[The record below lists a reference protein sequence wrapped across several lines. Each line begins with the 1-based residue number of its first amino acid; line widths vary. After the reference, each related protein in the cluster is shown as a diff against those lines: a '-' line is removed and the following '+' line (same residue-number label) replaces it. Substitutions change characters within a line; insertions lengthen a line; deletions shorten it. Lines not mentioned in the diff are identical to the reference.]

1 MEKRLG
7 CNGLQQ
13 LGSPRR
19 DKVMAIL
26 IRNLLIYFIFCF
38 AFFIGGMIY
47 HLETRLPQKDYSDL
61 LNDIDQGRVTEL
73 VVKDDVVQV
82 TTDDSNRYM
91 TVVQEPAYL
100 VSSWHSE
107 SIRVSY
113 RKDYTEILFFGIG
126 LVFALSLLLVSWLSL
141 RIKPATPA
149 SVFANEKLIIP
160 DAEQHHITFDDVAGI
175 PEAKEELQEIVGFL
189 KDPELYNEIGATTP
203 KGVLLQGPPGTGKT
217 LLARAIA
224 GEAGVPFYS
233 FSGSDFVEMFVGVG
247 AQRVRD
253 LFGEA
258 KKNAPCIVFIDEI
271 DAVGASRKSSSSDG
285 NDERGQTL
293 NALLVEMDGF
303 SPTDNIVVLAAT
315 NRPDILDPALKRSG
329 RFDRQITIVPPDIKG
344 RRKILEVHCRKVKIS
359 SEIELEDIA
368 VMTSGFTGAEIAS
381 LVNEAALLAARQGKK
396 EIDQSDFDLAH
407 DRILLGVERKGMV
420 ITERDKRIL
429 AFHEAG
435 HAIVAKMLPDSDPVH
450 KITIIPRGRALGQTQ
465 QLPINDRQAYSKQY
479 LKNRITTL
487 MGGRAAEELVF
498 GIKSTGGQSDI
509 QQATDLATNMVCKW
523 GMSEGLG
530 PQVYVV
536 DDGDFLGPT
545 NRRLAMSN
553 ETEYQVD
560 REIRSL
566 LDECYSEAVAILSN
580 ERLFLSVLADILM
593 QVETVDG
600 EEFDIIYSCSVKKK
614 HEFQMETEPAEAC
627 ETGAVQA

>member
-1 MEKRLG
+1 
-7 CNGLQQ
+7 
-13 LGSPRR
+13 
-19 DKVMAIL
+19 MAIL
-26 IRNLLIYFIFCF
+26 VRNLLIYFIFAF

-47 HLETRLPQKDYSDL
+47 HLETRLAQKDFSDL
-61 LNDIDQGRVTEL
+61 LNDIDENRVTEL

-82 TTDDSNRYM
+82 TTEDGNQYM

-100 VSSWHSE
+100 VSSWHAG

-113 RKDYTEILFFGIG
+113 RKDYTEILFFGLG
-126 LVFALSLLLVSWLSL
+126 LVFAVSLLLVSWLSL

-149 SVFANEKLIIP
+149 SVFANEKLISP
-160 DAEQHHITFDDVAGI
+160 GAADQQQITFDDVAGI
-175 PEAKEELQEIVGFL
+175 PEAKVELQEIVGFL
-189 KDPELYNEIGATTP
+189 QNPERYNEIGATAP

-253 LFGEA
+253 LFSEA

-303 SPTDNIVVLAAT
+303 SPTDNIVVMAAT

-344 RRKILEVHCRKVKIS
+344 RRKILDVHCRKVKVSPDVDFENIS
-359 SEIELEDIA
+359 

-396 EIDQSDFDLAH
+396 EIDQNDFDLAR

-465 QLPINDRQAYSKQY
+465 QLPVNDRQAYSKQY

-509 QQATDLATNMVCKW
+509 QQGTELATSMVCKW

-530 PQVYVV
+530 PQVYMI
-536 DDGDFLGPT
+536 DDGDFLGST
-545 NRRLAMSN
+545 NQRLAMSIR
-553 ETEYQVD
+553 TENQVD
-560 REIRSL
+560 KEIRNL

-614 HEFQMETEPAEAC
+614 YEFQMENESADAC
-627 ETGAVQA
+627 ETGAVEA

>member
-1 MEKRLG
+1 
-7 CNGLQQ
+7 
-13 LGSPRR
+13 
-19 DKVMAIL
+19 MAIL
-26 IRNLLIYFIFCF
+26 VRNLLIYFIFSF
-38 AFFIGGMIY
+38 LLFIVGMVF

-61 LNDIDQGRVTEL
+61 LNDIDQNRVTGL

-82 TTDDSNRYM
+82 ATVDGYRYM

-100 VSSWHSE
+100 VSSWHSDA
-107 SIRVSY
+107 IRVSY
-113 RKDYTEILFFGIG
+113 RKDYTELLFFGIG
-126 LVFALSLLLVSWLSL
+126 LVFAVSLLLVSWLSL

-149 SVFANEKLIIP
+149 SVFANEKLISP
-160 DAEQHHITFDDVAGI
+160 GSAEGHQQVTFDDVAGI
-175 PEAKEELQEIVGFL
+175 PEAKEELEEIVGFL
-189 KDPELYNEIGATTP
+189 KNPEIYNEIGATTP

-253 LFGEA
+253 LFSEA

-271 DAVGASRKSSSSDG
+271 DAVGASRKSSSSEG
-285 NDERGQTL
+285 TDERGQTL
-293 NALLVEMDGF
+293 NALLVELDGF
-303 SPTDNIVVLAAT
+303 SPSDNIVVLAAT

-344 RRKILEVHCRKVKIS
+344 RRKILDVHCRKVRVSADID
-359 SEIELEDIA
+359 LEEIA
-368 VMTSGFTGAEIAS
+368 VMTSGFTGAELAS

-396 EIDQSDFDLAH
+396 EIDQEDFGLAH
-407 DRILLGVERKGMV
+407 DRVLLGVERKGMV

-465 QLPINDRQAYSKQY
+465 QLPINERQAYSKQY

-498 GIKSTGGQSDI
+498 GIKTTGAQSDI

-523 GMSEGLG
+523 GMSDGLG
-530 PQVYVV
+530 SQVYVV

-545 NRRLAMSN
+545 NRRLAMSAR
-553 ETEYQVD
+553 TESQVD
-560 REIRSL
+560 REIRNL

-614 HEFQMETEPAEAC
+614 YEFQMEDELANAR
-627 ETGAVQA
+627 ETSTTQN

>member
-1 MEKRLG
+1 
-7 CNGLQQ
+7 
-13 LGSPRR
+13 
-19 DKVMAIL
+19 MAIL
-26 IRNLLIYFIFCF
+26 VRNLLIYFIFCF
-38 AFFIGGMIY
+38 AFFISGMIY
-47 HLETRLPQKDYSDL
+47 HLETRLAQKDFSDL
-61 LNDIDQGRVTEL
+61 LNDIDANRVTSL

-82 TTDDSNRYM
+82 TTDDGNQYM

-100 VSSWHSE
+100 VSSWHAGA
-107 SIRVSY
+107 IRVSY

-126 LVFALSLLLVSWLSL
+126 LVFSVSLLLVSWLSL

-149 SVFANEKLIIP
+149 SVFANEKLISP
-160 DAEQHHITFDDVAGI
+160 GAEDQQQITFDDVAGI

-189 KDPELYNEIGATTP
+189 QNPERYNEIGATAP

-303 SPTDNIVVLAAT
+303 SPTDNIVVMAAT

-344 RRKILEVHCRKVKIS
+344 RRKILDVHCRKVKVSPDVDFENIS
-359 SEIELEDIA
+359 

-381 LVNEAALLAARQGKK
+381 LVNEAALLAARHGKK
-396 EIDQSDFDLAH
+396 EIDQGDFDLAR

-465 QLPINDRQAYSKQY
+465 QLPMNDRQAYSKQY

-509 QQATDLATNMVCKW
+509 QQATELATSMVCKW

-530 PQVYVV
+530 SQVYVI

-545 NRRLAMSN
+545 NQRLAMSIR
-553 ETEYQVD
+553 TENQVD
-560 REIRSL
+560 KEIRNL

-614 HEFQMETEPAEAC
+614 YEFQMESEPADAC

>member
-1 MEKRLG
+1 
-7 CNGLQQ
+7 
-13 LGSPRR
+13 
-19 DKVMAIL
+19 MAIL
-26 IRNLLIYFIFCF
+26 VRNLLIYFIFCF

-47 HLETRLPQKDYSDL
+47 HLETRLAQKDFSDL
-61 LNDIDQGRVTEL
+61 LNDIDANRVTSL

-82 TTDDSNRYM
+82 TTDDGNQYM

-100 VSSWHSE
+100 VSSWHAGA
-107 SIRVSY
+107 IRVSY

-126 LVFALSLLLVSWLSL
+126 LVFSVSLLLVSWLSL

-149 SVFANEKLIIP
+149 SVFANEKLISP
-160 DAEQHHITFDDVAGI
+160 GAEDQQQITFDDVAGI

-189 KDPELYNEIGATTP
+189 QNPERYNEIGATAP

-303 SPTDNIVVLAAT
+303 SPTDNIVVMAAT

-344 RRKILEVHCRKVKIS
+344 RRKILDVHCRKVKVSPDVDFENIS
-359 SEIELEDIA
+359 

-381 LVNEAALLAARQGKK
+381 LVNEAALLAARHGKK
-396 EIDQSDFDLAH
+396 EIDQGDFDLAR

-465 QLPINDRQAYSKQY
+465 QLPMNDRQAYSKQY

-509 QQATDLATNMVCKW
+509 QQATELATSMVCKW

-530 PQVYVV
+530 SQVYVI

-545 NRRLAMSN
+545 NQRLAMSIR
-553 ETEYQVD
+553 TENQVD
-560 REIRSL
+560 KEIRNL

-614 HEFQMETEPAEAC
+614 YEFQMESEPADAC

>member
-1 MEKRLG
+1 
-7 CNGLQQ
+7 
-13 LGSPRR
+13 
-19 DKVMAIL
+19 
-26 IRNLLIYFIFCF
+26 
-38 AFFIGGMIY
+38 MIY

-73 VVKDDVVQV
+73 IVKDDVVQV
-82 TTDDSNRYM
+82 TTVDSGRYM

-100 VSSWHSE
+100 VSSWHSD

-113 RKDYTEILFFGIG
+113 RKDYTGMLFLGLG
-126 LVFALSLLLVSWLSL
+126 LVFSVSLLLLSWLSL

-149 SVFANEKLIIP
+149 SVFANEKLITP
-160 DAEQHHITFDDVAGI
+160 GGEQQQVTFDDVAGI

-189 KDPELYNEIGATTP
+189 KDPELYNDIGATTP

-293 NALLVEMDGF
+293 NALLVEIDGF

-329 RFDRQITIVPPDIKG
+329 RFDRQITILPPDIKG
-344 RRKILEVHCRKVKIS
+344 RRKILEVHCRKVRIS
-359 SEIELEDIA
+359 SEIDLEDIA

-396 EIDQSDFDLAH
+396 EIDQDDFGLAH

-435 HAIVAKMLPDSDPVH
+435 HAIVAKMLPDSDPIH

-509 QQATDLATNMVCKW
+509 QQATELATNMVCKW

-530 PQVYVV
+530 PQVYMVE
-536 DDGDFLGPT
+536 DGGFLGASGQ
-545 NRRLAMSN
+545 RMSMSE
-553 ETEYQVD
+553 ETENQVD
-560 REIRSL
+560 REIRGL
-566 LDECYSEAVAILSN
+566 LDESYREAVAILSN

-600 EEFDIIYSCSVKKK
+600 EEFDIIHSCSVKKK
-614 HEFQMETEPAEAC
+614 YEFQMDDDPAAACDTE
-627 ETGAVQA
+627 AVQS

>member
-1 MEKRLG
+1 
-7 CNGLQQ
+7 
-13 LGSPRR
+13 
-19 DKVMAIL
+19 MAIL
-26 IRNLLIYFIFCF
+26 VRNLLIYFIFCF
-38 AFFIGGMIY
+38 AFFVGGMIY
-47 HLETRLPQKDYSDL
+47 HLETRLAQKDFSDL
-61 LNDIDQGRVTEL
+61 LNDIDQDRVTEL

-82 TTDDSNRYM
+82 TTDNGAQYM

-100 VSSWHSE
+100 VSSWHAG

-126 LVFALSLLLVSWLSL
+126 LVFAVSLLLVSWLSL

-149 SVFANEKLIIP
+149 SVFANEKLISP
-160 DAEQHHITFDDVAGI
+160 GAEDQQQVTFDDVAGI

-189 KDPELYNEIGATTP
+189 KNPERYNEIGATTP

-303 SPTDNIVVLAAT
+303 SPSDNIVVMAAT

-329 RFDRQITIVPPDIKG
+329 RFDRQITVVPPDIKG
-344 RRKILEVHCRKVKIS
+344 RRKILDVHCRKVKVSSDVDLENIS
-359 SEIELEDIA
+359 

-381 LVNEAALLAARQGKK
+381 LVNEAALLAARHGKK
-396 EIDQSDFDLAH
+396 EIDQSDFDLAR

-509 QQATDLATNMVCKW
+509 QQATDLATSMVCKW

-530 PQVYVV
+530 PRVYVV
-536 DDGDFLGPT
+536 DDGDFLGPA
-545 NRRLAMSN
+545 NQRLAMSIR
-553 ETEYQVD
+553 TENQVD
-560 REIRSL
+560 KEIRNL
-566 LDECYSEAVAILSN
+566 LDECYAEAVAILSN

-614 HEFQMETEPAEAC
+614 YEFQMENESADAC
-627 ETGAVQA
+627 ETGAIEA

>member
-1 MEKRLG
+1 M
-7 CNGLQQ
+7 
-13 LGSPRR
+13 
-19 DKVMAIL
+19 
-26 IRNLLIYFIFCF
+26 
-38 AFFIGGMIY
+38 
-47 HLETRLPQKDYSDL
+47 
-61 LNDIDQGRVTEL
+61 
-73 VVKDDVVQV
+73 
-82 TTDDSNRYM
+82 
-91 TVVQEPAYL
+91 
-100 VSSWHSE
+100 
-107 SIRVSY
+107 
-113 RKDYTEILFFGIG
+113 
-126 LVFALSLLLVSWLSL
+126 
-141 RIKPATPA
+141 
-149 SVFANEKLIIP
+149 
-160 DAEQHHITFDDVAGI
+160 
-175 PEAKEELQEIVGFL
+175 
-189 KDPELYNEIGATTP
+189 
-203 KGVLLQGPPGTGKT
+203 
-217 LLARAIA
+217 
-224 GEAGVPFYS
+224 PFYS

-303 SPTDNIVVLAAT
+303 SPSDNIVVMAAT

-344 RRKILEVHCRKVKIS
+344 RRKILDVHCRKVKV
-359 SEIELEDIA
+359 SEEVNLEDIA

-381 LVNEAALLAARQGKK
+381 LVNEAALLAARHGKTEVDQG
-396 EIDQSDFDLAH
+396 DFDSAH

-465 QLPINDRQAYSKQY
+465 QLPMNDRQAYSKQY

-498 GIKSTGGQSDI
+498 GIKTTGGQSDI

-523 GMSEGLG
+523 GMSDGLG

-545 NRRLAMSN
+545 NRRLAMSTR
-553 ETEYQVD
+553 TENQVD
-560 REIRSL
+560 KEIKNL

-614 HEFQMETEPAEAC
+614 YEFQMDNDSADAC
-627 ETGAVQA
+627 ESGAVEN

>member
-1 MEKRLG
+1 
-7 CNGLQQ
+7 
-13 LGSPRR
+13 
-19 DKVMAIL
+19 MAIL
-26 IRNLLIYFIFCF
+26 VRNLLIFFIISF
-38 AFFIGGMIY
+38 ALFIGGMIY

-73 VVKDDVVQV
+73 VVKDDIVQV
-82 TTDDSNRYM
+82 TTTDSGRYM

-100 VSSWHSE
+100 VSSWHSD

-113 RKDYTEILFFGIG
+113 RKDYTEMLFFGLG
-126 LVFALSLLLVSWLSL
+126 LVFAVSLLLLSWLSL

-149 SVFANEKLIIP
+149 SVFANEKLIDP
-160 DAEQHHITFDDVAGI
+160 GAEHQRVTFDDVAGI
-175 PEAKEELQEIVGFL
+175 PEAKEELLEIVGFL
-189 KDPELYNEIGATTP
+189 KDPELYNDIGATTP

-285 NDERGQTL
+285 TDERGQTL
-293 NALLVEMDGF
+293 NALLVEIDGF

-329 RFDRQITIVPPDIKG
+329 RFDRQITILPPDIKG
-344 RRKILEVHCRKVKIS
+344 RRKILEVHCRKVMIS
-359 SEIELEDIA
+359 SEIDLEDIA

-396 EIDQSDFDLAH
+396 EIDQGDFDLAR

-435 HAIVAKMLPDSDPVH
+435 HAIVAKMLPDSDPIH

-509 QQATDLATNMVCKW
+509 QQATELAINMICKW

-530 PQVYVV
+530 PQVYMVE
-536 DDGDFLGPT
+536 DGGFLGSSGQ
-545 NRRLAMSN
+545 RLPMSD
-553 ETEYQVD
+553 ETENQVD
-560 REIRSL
+560 REIRGL
-566 LDECYSEAVAILSN
+566 LDESYSEAVGILSN

-614 HEFQMETEPAEAC
+614 YEFQMDVDTPAACDTES
-627 ETGAVQA
+627 VQS

>member
-1 MEKRLG
+1 M
-7 CNGLQQ
+7 
-13 LGSPRR
+13 
-19 DKVMAIL
+19 
-26 IRNLLIYFIFCF
+26 IF
-38 AFFIGGMIY
+38 
-47 HLETRLPQKDYSDL
+47 HLETRLPQKDFSDL
-61 LNDIDQGRVTEL
+61 LDDIDQNRVTEL
-73 VVKDDVVQV
+73 MVKDDVVQV
-82 TTDDSNRYM
+82 TTEDGNQYM

-100 VSSWHSE
+100 VSSWHSG

-113 RKDYTEILFFGIG
+113 RKDYTELLFFGIG
-126 LVFALSLLLVSWLSL
+126 LVFSVSLLLVSWLSL

-149 SVFANEKLIIP
+149 SVFANEKLISP
-160 DAEQHHITFDDVAGI
+160 GAEGQQQVTFDDVAGI

-189 KDPELYNEIGATTP
+189 QDPELYTEIGATTP

-303 SPTDNIVVLAAT
+303 SPSDNIVVMAAT

-344 RRKILEVHCRKVKIS
+344 RRKILDVHCRKVKV
-359 SEIELEDIA
+359 SEEVNLEDIA

-381 LVNEAALLAARQGKK
+381 LVNEAALLAARHGKTEVDQG
-396 EIDQSDFDLAH
+396 DFDSAH

-465 QLPINDRQAYSKQY
+465 QLPMNDRQAYSKQY

-498 GIKSTGGQSDI
+498 GIKTTGGQSDI

-523 GMSEGLG
+523 GMSDGLG

-545 NRRLAMSN
+545 NRRLAMSTR
-553 ETEYQVD
+553 TENQVD
-560 REIRSL
+560 KEIKNL

-614 HEFQMETEPAEAC
+614 YEFQMDNDSADAC
-627 ETGAVQA
+627 ESGAVEN

>member
-1 MEKRLG
+1 
-7 CNGLQQ
+7 
-13 LGSPRR
+13 
-19 DKVMAIL
+19 MAIL
-26 IRNLLIYFIFCF
+26 VRNLLIYFIFCF

-47 HLETRLPQKDYSDL
+47 HLETRLAQKDFSDL
-61 LNDIDQGRVTEL
+61 LNDIDANRVTSL

-82 TTDDSNRYM
+82 TTDDGNQYM

-100 VSSWHSE
+100 VSSWHAGA
-107 SIRVSY
+107 IRVSY

-126 LVFALSLLLVSWLSL
+126 LVFSVSLLLVSWLSL

-149 SVFANEKLIIP
+149 SVFANEKLISP
-160 DAEQHHITFDDVAGI
+160 GAEDQQQITFDDVAGI

-189 KDPELYNEIGATTP
+189 KNPERYNEIGATAP

-303 SPTDNIVVLAAT
+303 SPTDNIVVMAAT

-344 RRKILEVHCRKVKIS
+344 RRKILDVHCRKVKVSPDVDLENIS
-359 SEIELEDIA
+359 

-381 LVNEAALLAARQGKK
+381 LVNEAALLAARHGKK
-396 EIDQSDFDLAH
+396 EIDQGDFDLAR

-465 QLPINDRQAYSKQY
+465 QLPMNDRQAYSKQY

-509 QQATDLATNMVCKW
+509 QQATELATSMVCKW

-530 PQVYVV
+530 PQVYVI
-536 DDGDFLGPT
+536 DDGDFLGST
-545 NRRLAMSN
+545 NHRLAMSIR
-553 ETEYQVD
+553 TENQVD
-560 REIRSL
+560 KEIRNL

-614 HEFQMETEPAEAC
+614 YEFQMENDPADAC

>member
-1 MEKRLG
+1 
-7 CNGLQQ
+7 
-13 LGSPRR
+13 
-19 DKVMAIL
+19 MAIL
-26 IRNLLIYFIFCF
+26 VRNLLIYFIFSF
-38 AFFIGGMIY
+38 VFFIGGMIY
-47 HLETRLPQKDYSDL
+47 HLETRLAQKDFSDL
-61 LNDIDQGRVTEL
+61 LNDIDQNRVTQL

-82 TTDDSNRYM
+82 TTEDGNQYM

-100 VSSWHSE
+100 VSSWHAG

-126 LVFALSLLLVSWLSL
+126 LVFAVSLLLVSWLSL

-149 SVFANEKLIIP
+149 SVFANEKLISP
-160 DAEQHHITFDDVAGI
+160 GAEDQQEITFDDVAGI

-303 SPTDNIVVLAAT
+303 SPSDNIVVMAAT

-344 RRKILEVHCRKVKIS
+344 RRKILDVHCRKVKVSSDVDLENIS
-359 SEIELEDIA
+359 

-381 LVNEAALLAARQGKK
+381 LVNEAALLAARHGKK
-396 EIDQSDFDLAH
+396 EIDQSDFDQAR

-465 QLPINDRQAYSKQY
+465 QLPMNDRQAYSKQY

-487 MGGRAAEELVF
+487 MGGRAAEKLVF

-509 QQATDLATNMVCKW
+509 QQATDLATSMVCKW

-530 PQVYVV
+530 PQVYMI
-536 DDGDFLGPT
+536 DDGDFLGAT
-545 NRRLAMSN
+545 NQRLAMSIRTAN
-553 ETEYQVD
+553 QVD
-560 REIRSL
+560 KEIRNL
-566 LDECYSEAVAILSN
+566 LDECYAEAVAILSN

-614 HEFQMETEPAEAC
+614 YEFQMENESVDAC
-627 ETGAVQA
+627 EAGAVEA

>member
-1 MEKRLG
+1 
-7 CNGLQQ
+7 
-13 LGSPRR
+13 
-19 DKVMAIL
+19 MAIL
-26 IRNLLIYFIFCF
+26 VRNLLVYFIFCF
-38 AFFIGGMIY
+38 IFFIGGMIY

-61 LNDIDQGRVTEL
+61 LNDIDQGVVTEL

-82 TTDDSNRYM
+82 TTAGGNRYM

-100 VSSWHSE
+100 VSSWHSD

-113 RKDYTEILFFGIG
+113 RKDYTEILFFGLG
-126 LVFALSLLLVSWLSL
+126 LVFAVSLLLVSWLSL

-149 SVFANEKLIIP
+149 SVFANEKLITP
-160 DAEQHHITFDDVAGI
+160 GAEVHSVTFDDVAGI

-189 KDPELYNEIGATTP
+189 KSPELYNEIGATTP

-293 NALLVEMDGF
+293 NALLVEIDGF
-303 SPTDNIVVLAAT
+303 SPTDNIVVMAAT

-359 SEIELEDIA
+359 REIDLEDIA
-368 VMTSGFTGAEIAS
+368 VMTSGFTGAELAS

-396 EIDQSDFDLAH
+396 EVDQGDFDLAH

-435 HAIVAKMLPDSDPVH
+435 HAIAAKMLPDSDPIH

-465 QLPINDRQAYSKQY
+465 QLPMNDRQAYSKQY

-509 QQATDLATNMVCKW
+509 QQATELATNMVCKW

-530 PQVYVV
+530 PQVYMVE
-536 DDGDFLGPT
+536 DGGFLGPSSQ
-545 NRRLAMSN
+545 RLAMSD
-553 ETEYQVD
+553 ETENQVD

-566 LDECYSEAVAILSN
+566 LDESYHEAVAILSN

-614 HEFQMETEPAEAC
+614 HEFQMDNEPAEAC
-627 ETGAVQA
+627 ETENAQS

>member
-1 MEKRLG
+1 
-7 CNGLQQ
+7 
-13 LGSPRR
+13 
-19 DKVMAIL
+19 MAIL
-26 IRNLLIYFIFCF
+26 VRNLLIFFMISFVLFIVM
-38 AFFIGGMIY
+38 MIY

-61 LNDIDQGRVTEL
+61 LDDIDQKSVTEL

-82 TTDDSNRYM
+82 TKADGSRYM

-100 VSSWHSE
+100 VSSWHSGN
-107 SIRVSY
+107 IRVSY
-113 RKDYTEILFFGIG
+113 RKDYSEILYTGLFIVFG
-126 LVFALSLLLVSWLSL
+126 VSLLLVSWLSL
-141 RIKPATPA
+141 RIKPETPA
-149 SVFANEKLIIP
+149 SIFANEKLIAP
-160 DAEQHHITFDDVAGI
+160 GAGPRPVTFDDVAGI
-175 PEAKEELQEIVGFL
+175 PEVKEELQEIVGFL
-189 KDPELYNEIGATTP
+189 KNPARYNEIGATTP

-247 AQRVRD
+247 ASRVRD

-258 KKNAPCIVFIDEI
+258 KKRAPCIVFIDEI
-271 DAVGASRKSSSSDG
+271 DAVGASRKSMSSDG
-285 NDERGQTL
+285 SDERSQTL

-303 SPTDNIVVLAAT
+303 SPSDNIVVMAAT

-344 RRKILEVHCRKVKIS
+344 RRKILEVHCRKIKVS
-359 SEIELEDIA
+359 SEVELEDIA
-368 VMTSGFTGAEIAS
+368 VMTSGFTGAELAS
-381 LVNEAALLAARQGKK
+381 LVNEAALLAARHGKK
-396 EIDQSDFDLAH
+396 EVEQADFNLAH

-420 ITERDKRIL
+420 ITEREKRIL

-465 QLPINDRQAYSKQY
+465 QLPMSERQAYSKQY

-487 MGGRAAEELVF
+487 MGGRAAEKLVF
-498 GIKSTGGQSDI
+498 GITSTGGQSDI

-536 DDGDFLGPT
+536 DDGSFLGPS
-545 NRRLAMSN
+545 NRRLAMSVR
-553 ETEYQVD
+553 TENQVD
-560 REIRSL
+560 REIRNL
-566 LDECYSEAVAILSN
+566 LEECYQEAAAILSN

-600 EEFDIIYSCSVKKK
+600 EEFDIIYSCSVKKR
-614 HEFQMETEPAEAC
+614 HEFMMDQDPVDAC
-627 ETGAVQA
+627 ETDAVEI

>member
-1 MEKRLG
+1 
-7 CNGLQQ
+7 
-13 LGSPRR
+13 
-19 DKVMAIL
+19 MAIL
-26 IRNLLIYFIFCF
+26 VRNLLIFFIISFI
-38 AFFIGGMIY
+38 FFIGGLIY

-61 LNDIDQGRVTEL
+61 LNDIDQSRVSEL
-73 VVKDDVVQV
+73 TVQNDVVQV
-82 TTDDSNRYM
+82 TTVDGKRYM

-100 VSSWHSE
+100 VSSWHAG

-141 RIKPATPA
+141 KVKDEQTPA
-149 SVFANEKLIIP
+149 SVFANEKMIP
-160 DAEQHHITFDDVAGI
+160 PGSELQKVTFEDVAGI
-175 PEAKEELQEIVGFL
+175 PEAKEELEEIVGFL
-189 KDPELYNEIGATTP
+189 KNPQRYNEIGATTP

-247 AQRVRD
+247 ASRVRD
-253 LFGEA
+253 LFSEA
-258 KKNAPCIVFIDEI
+258 KKHAPCIIFIDEI
-271 DAVGASRKSSSSDG
+271 DAVGGSRKSSSSDG

-303 SPTDNIVVLAAT
+303 SPSDNIVVLAAT

-329 RFDRQITIVPPDIKG
+329 RFDRQITIVPPDVKG
-344 RRKILEVHCRKVKIS
+344 RKQILDVHSSKVKLNPGVD
-359 SEIELEDIA
+359 LEDIA
-368 VMTSGFTGAEIAS
+368 VMTSGFTGAELAS
-381 LVNEAALLAARQGKK
+381 LVNEAALLAARQGKMAV
-396 EIDQSDFDLAH
+396 DQTDFDLAH

-420 ITERDKRIL
+420 ITERDKRVL
-429 AFHEAG
+429 AFHESG
-435 HAIVAKMLPDSDPVH
+435 HAIVAKMLIDSDPVH

-465 QLPINDRQAYSKQY
+465 QLPINERQAYSKQY

-498 GIKSTGGQSDI
+498 GIQTTGGQSDI
-509 QQATDLATNMVCKW
+509 QQATDLATNMICKW
-523 GMSEGLG
+523 GMSEELG
-530 PQVYVV
+530 PQVYIV
-536 DDGDFLGPT
+536 DDGDFLGPS
-545 NRRLAMSN
+545 NRRLGMSTR
-553 ETEYQVD
+553 TENQVD
-560 REIRSL
+560 KEIRKL
-566 LDECYSEAVAILSN
+566 LEGCFAEAKAILSN

-614 HEFQMETEPAEAC
+614 HEFQMEDELPDAC
-627 ETGAVQA
+627 ETGALSA

>member
-1 MEKRLG
+1 
-7 CNGLQQ
+7 
-13 LGSPRR
+13 
-19 DKVMAIL
+19 MAIL
-26 IRNLLIYFIFCF
+26 VRNLLIYFIFCF
-38 AFFIGGMIY
+38 AFFISGMIY
-47 HLETRLPQKDYSDL
+47 HLETRLAQKDFSDL
-61 LNDIDQGRVTEL
+61 LNDIDAKRVTSL

-82 TTDDSNRYM
+82 TTDDGNQYM

-100 VSSWHSE
+100 VSSWHAGA
-107 SIRVSY
+107 IRVSY

-126 LVFALSLLLVSWLSL
+126 LVFSVSLLLVSWLSL

-149 SVFANEKLIIP
+149 SVFANEKLISP
-160 DAEQHHITFDDVAGI
+160 GAEDQQQITFDDVAGI

-189 KDPELYNEIGATTP
+189 QNPERYNEIGATAP

-303 SPTDNIVVLAAT
+303 SPTDNIVVMAAT
-315 NRPDILDPALKRSG
+315 NRPDILDSALKRSG

-344 RRKILEVHCRKVKIS
+344 RRKILDVHCRKVKVSPDVDFENIS
-359 SEIELEDIA
+359 

-381 LVNEAALLAARQGKK
+381 LVNEAALLAARHGKK
-396 EIDQSDFDLAH
+396 EIDQGDFDLAR

-465 QLPINDRQAYSKQY
+465 QLPMNDRQAYSKQY
-479 LKNRITTL
+479 LKNRITTM

-509 QQATDLATNMVCKW
+509 QQATELATSMVCKW

-530 PQVYVV
+530 PQVYVI
-536 DDGDFLGPT
+536 DDGDFLGST
-545 NRRLAMSN
+545 NHRLAMSIR
-553 ETEYQVD
+553 TENQVD
-560 REIRSL
+560 KEIRNL

-614 HEFQMETEPAEAC
+614 YEFQMENESADAC
-627 ETGAVQA
+627 ETGTIEA

>member
-1 MEKRLG
+1 MQHPATAMPALWS
-7 CNGLQQ
+7 QT
-13 LGSPRR
+13 
-19 DKVMAIL
+19 MAIL
-26 IRNLLIYFIFCF
+26 VRNLLIYFIFCF
-38 AFFIGGMIY
+38 LFFVGGMIF
-47 HLETRLPQKDYSDL
+47 HLETRLPQKDFSDL
-61 LNDIDQGRVTEL
+61 LNDIDQNRVTEL

-82 TTDDSNRYM
+82 TIDDGSRYM

-100 VSSWHSE
+100 VSSWHSGD
-107 SIRVSY
+107 IRVSY
-113 RKDYTEILFFGIG
+113 RKDYTELLFFGIG
-126 LVFALSLLLVSWLSL
+126 LVFSLSLLLVCWLSL

-149 SVFANEKLIIP
+149 SVFANEKLISPEI
-160 DAEQHHITFDDVAGI
+160 EGQQLVTFDNVAGI

-189 KDPELYNEIGATTP
+189 KNPELYNEIGATTP

-285 NDERGQTL
+285 TDERGQTL

-303 SPTDNIVVLAAT
+303 SPSDNIVVLAAT

-344 RRKILEVHCRKVKIS
+344 RRKILDVHCRKVRVS
-359 SEIELEDIA
+359 ADVDLEDIA

-381 LVNEAALLAARQGKK
+381 LVNEAALLAARHGKK

-465 QLPINDRQAYSKQY
+465 QLPMNERQAYSKQY

-498 GIKSTGGQSDI
+498 GIKTTGAQSDI

-536 DDGDFLGPT
+536 DDGDFLGPD
-545 NRRLAMSN
+545 NRRLAMSIR
-553 ETEYQVD
+553 TENQVD
-560 REIRSL
+560 REIRNL
-566 LDECYSEAVAILSN
+566 LDECYAEAVAILSN

-614 HEFQMETEPAEAC
+614 YEFQMENDTADAC
-627 ETGAVQA
+627 GSSAVEN